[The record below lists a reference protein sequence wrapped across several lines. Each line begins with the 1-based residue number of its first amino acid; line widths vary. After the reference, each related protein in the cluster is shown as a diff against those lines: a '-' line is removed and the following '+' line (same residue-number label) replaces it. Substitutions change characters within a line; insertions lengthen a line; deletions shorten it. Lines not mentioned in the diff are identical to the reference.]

1 MLNLKAFAAV
11 WAFLV
16 IMVNHKVS
24 YILYAFVFFV
34 TIYINWSSAFPLVT
48 DILGK
53 NGESPSDLRKLL
65 VLGTVAGL
73 LTNAG

>member
-1 MLNLKAFAAV
+1 
-11 WAFLV
+11 
-16 IMVNHKVS
+16 MVNHKVT
-24 YILYAFVFFV
+24 YVLYAFLFFV
-34 TIYINWSSAFPLVT
+34 TIYINWSSAFPLVG